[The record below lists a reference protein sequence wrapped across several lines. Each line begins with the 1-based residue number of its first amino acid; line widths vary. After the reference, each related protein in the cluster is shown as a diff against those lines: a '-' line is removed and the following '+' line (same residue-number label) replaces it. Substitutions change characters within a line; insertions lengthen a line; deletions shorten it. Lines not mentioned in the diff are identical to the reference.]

1 MSGRESVTPEEIIL
15 STTCDQASSMLVN
28 EACSRTMRVASK
40 ISSPYKADVLEIG
53 GRRLSS
59 PRGLPGV
66 LGKCREGLV
75 GLAEWKL
82 GMLGSCCPG
91 ALKDTMSSKYTV
103 LGGL

>member
-1 MSGRESVTPEEIIL
+1 MPEEIIL
-15 STTCDQASSMLVN
+15 STTCDHASSMLVN

-66 LGKCREGLV
+66 LGSAGRGWWGRLN
-75 GLAEWKL
+75 
-82 GMLGSCCPG
+82 GSWGCWG
-91 ALKDTMSSKYTV
+91 AVVQGD
-103 LGGL
+103 